1 MEPLALILIAVA
13 VLAGIAL
20 GSFLGSRPVAEWK
33 ARHAERDTEAK
44 EHETQFKQAAAELG
58 QARIEIATPTR
69 RPSRRCSNRSTSAS
83 SVTKTRSRRSKS
95 SGSMPS
101 GN

>member
-58 QARIEIATPTR
+58 QARIEIATMNPA
-69 RPSRRCSNRSTSAS
+69 PAASRTSRIG
-83 SVTKTRSRRSKS
+83 TEW
-95 SGSMPS
+95 
-101 GN
+101 